1 MDRVKAYS
9 AAKHNAD
16 KSVIS
21 AVHCLSV
28 DSVYIMTIFVRGSL
42 LQPDRRGR
50 WAAPELGSAGRTAE
64 EQRAG
69 APSVVCSEWC
79 REK

>member
-28 DSVYIMTIFVRGSL
+28 DSVYIMTIFVPGSL
-42 LQPDRRGR
+42 LSTLQTPDRRGR
-50 WAAPELGSAGRTAE
+50 WAAPELARGPELGSAG
-64 EQRAG
+64 
-69 APSVVCSEWC
+69 
-79 REK
+79 